1 MGSYYSVTNWDAH
14 PSNFFNPSKPP
25 CSDFKDLNQ
34 RSGINVTVKVP
45 EKKYHRSMALSSDPW
60 MCAFLG
66 RPPVRD
72 VLMVVGS
79 QRSSNPKPR

>member
-1 MGSYYSVTNWDAH
+1 MTRPDVHCFDQGVYMGSYYSVTNWDAH

-45 EKKYHRSMALSSDPW
+45 
-60 MCAFLG
+60 
-66 RPPVRD
+66 
-72 VLMVVGS
+72 
-79 QRSSNPKPR
+79 